1 MILRAA
7 LGRQILFSMAAVT
20 LTTVLLAILGA
31 YVLYGL
37 IATFYPEQLNFDSWI
52 PTGTDL
58 LLYAITA
65 FIALVVAGVG
75 AIKLASRILFP
86 ISSLAESA
94 RRIADGDLSA
104 RALPGDKS
112 LGETAHLVTDFNTM
126 AERLQVMANNMA
138 TWNAV
143 IAHELRTPLTVLR
156 GGLQGIADGVFTPD
170 EHRIKGLL
178 LQAEALTRLAD
189 DLRVVTLADNNR
201 LGLKI
206 ERLTISSEIR
216 RVVESIGPS
225 LIEANL
231 TVRLT
236 VFDIAID
243 ADGMRIRQALLA
255 LLENARRYAN
265 PGLIEISTLVCG
277 DQLLIRVEDEGPG
290 LTPEFALRAFEPFSR
305 PEASRSRNSG
315 GSGLGLSVVRAVA
328 EAHGGAVSYR
338 RSTTLGGSA
347 FELFLPI
354 SKTPATEHS

>member
-1 MILRAA
+1 MTA
-7 LGRQILFSMAAVT
+7 G
-20 LTTVLLAILGA
+20 
-31 YVLYGL
+31 
-37 IATFYPEQLNFDSWI
+37 

-58 LLYAITA
+58 LLYAIIA

-86 ISSLAESA
+86 INSLAESA

-126 AERLQVMANNMA
+126 AERLQVMASNMA

-156 GGLQGIADGVFTPD
+156 GGLQGIADGIFVPD
-170 EHRIKGLL
+170 EQRIKGLL
-178 LQAEALTRLAD
+178 LQAEALTRLVE
-189 DLRVVTLADNNR
+189 DLRVVTLANNNR
-201 LGLKI
+201 LGLKV
-206 ERLTISSEIR
+206 ERLAISTEIR
-216 RVVESIGPS
+216 AVVESIGPS
-225 LIEANL
+225 LAEAGF

-243 ADGMRIRQALLA
+243 ADGMRVRQALLA

-265 PGLIEISTLVCG
+265 RGQIEISTLICG
-277 DQLLIRVEDEGPG
+277 NQLLIRVEDEGPG
-290 LTPEFALRAFEPFSR
+290 LTPEFAQRAFEPFTR
-305 PEASRSRNSG
+305 PEAARSRSSG
-315 GSGLGLSVVRAVA
+315 GSGLGLSVVRAIA
-328 EAHGGAVSYR
+328 EAHGGTAAYR

-347 FELFLPI
+347 FELFLPL
-354 SKTPATEHS
+354 SLDSRE